1 MRSSTLQ
8 DDILIVEFSVAE
20 LFTGEVK
27 DYITYFVE
35 AVVVAVS

>member
-1 MRSSTLQ
+1 MNFSALQ

-20 LFTGEVK
+20 LFTGEVE
-27 DYITYFVE
+27 DNITNLVE